1 MEAILEL
8 RNINK
13 KFDDFQLKNVSITVP
28 KGTIVG
34 LIGENGAGKSTII
47 NIIEGLLKEDSG
59 NIYIFGQNLREHEK
73 TLKQDIGIIYDSC
86 HYNEKFKPSDL
97 GKMMSLVY
105 HNWDHEKFLE
115 YIERFSLPK
124 KKTISQYSKGMKM
137 KLCFAAE
144 LAHHP
149 KLLILDEATSGLDP
163 IVRDE
168 ILEIL
173 QEFIMDEEHGILMSS
188 HITSDLDKI
197 ADYITFIHNGEILL
211 TKTYD
216 DIHSHYGVIRC
227 GQKIFETLPQ
237 DEILAYKKEDF
248 EYKVLVANRQDF
260 QKVYKDIVIDKATIE
275 DIMLMYVRGKNFE
288 SINL

>member
-1 MEAILEL
+1 MDAILEL
-8 RNINK
+8 KNINK
-13 KFDDFQLKNVSITVP
+13 HFDDFQLKDVSLIVP

-59 NIYIFGQNLREHEK
+59 EIYVFNQNLRENEK
-73 TLKQDIGIIYDSC
+73 SLKQDIGVIYDNC
-86 HYNEKFKPSDL
+86 HYNEKFKYPDL
-97 GKMMSLVY
+97 DKMMSLVY
-105 HNWDHEKFLE
+105 HNWDHKKFNE

-124 KKTISQYSKGMKM
+124 NKTLSQYSKGMKM
-137 KLCFAAE
+137 KLCFAVE
-144 LAHHP
+144 LSHHP

-197 ADYITFIHNGEILL
+197 ADYITFIHDGKILL

-216 DIHSHYGVIRC
+216 EIHSHYGIIRC
-227 GQKIFETLPQ
+227 GEKIFEALPQ
-237 DEILAYKKEDF
+237 EEILAYKKEDF

-260 QKVYKDIVIDKATIE
+260 AKIYQDIVIDKATIE
-275 DIMLMYVRGKNFE
+275 DIMLLYVRGIK
-288 SINL
+288 S

>member
-1 MEAILEL
+1 MNTVLEL
-8 RNINK
+8 KKINK
-13 KFDDFQLKNVSITVP
+13 KFDDFQLKDVSITVP
-28 KGTIVG
+28 KGMIVG

-59 NIYIFGQNLREHEK
+59 EIYVFNQNLREHEK

-86 HYNEKFKPSDL
+86 HYNEKFKYSDL
-97 GKMMSLVY
+97 GKMMSLIY
-105 HNWDHEKFLE
+105 HRWDHEKYLE

-124 KKTISQYSKGMKM
+124 NKTISQYSKGMKM
-137 KLCFAAE
+137 KLCFAVE
-144 LAHHP
+144 LSHHP

-173 QEFIMDEEHGILMSS
+173 QEFIMDEDHGILMSS

-197 ADYITFIHNGEILL
+197 TDYITFIHNGEILL
-211 TKTYD
+211 AKTYD
-216 DIHSHYGVIRC
+216 DIQSHYGIIRC

-248 EYKVLVANRQDF
+248 EYKVLVENRQDF
-260 QKVYKDIVIDKATIE
+260 QNIYRDLVIDKATIE
-275 DIMLMYVRGKNFE
+275 DIMLMYVRGTK
-288 SINL
+288 L

>member
-1 MEAILEL
+1 MDAILEL
-8 RNINK
+8 KNVNK
-13 KFDDFQLKNVSITVP
+13 AFDDFQLRNVSLSLP
-28 KGTIVG
+28 KGSIVG

-59 NIYIFGQNLREHEK
+59 EIYVFHQNMREHEK
-73 TLKQDIGIIYDSC
+73 ELKQDIGIIYDTC
-86 HYNEKFKPSDL
+86 HYNEKFKVKDV

-105 HNWDHEKFLE
+105 QNWDQNKYLE
-115 YIERFSLPK
+115 YIERFQLPK
-124 KKTISQYSKGMKM
+124 QKTLDKFSKGMKM

-144 LAHHP
+144 LAHQP

-173 QEFIMDEEHGILMSS
+173 QEFIMDEEHGVLISS

-216 DIHSHYGVIRC
+216 EIHNDYGIIRC
-227 GQKIFETLPQ
+227 GQKIFEALPK
-237 DEILAYKKEDF
+237 DEILAYKKEEF

-260 QKVYKDIVIDKATIE
+260 EKVYQDVVIDKATIE
-275 DIMLMYVRGKNFE
+275 DIMLLYVRGVK
-288 SINL
+288 L

>member
-1 MEAILEL
+1 M
-8 RNINK
+8 
-13 KFDDFQLKNVSITVP
+13 
-28 KGTIVG
+28 IVG

-59 NIYIFGQNLREHEK
+59 EIYVFNQNLREHEK

-86 HYNEKFKPSDL
+86 HYNEKFKYSDL
-97 GKMMSLVY
+97 GKMMSLIY
-105 HNWDHEKFLE
+105 HQWDHEKYLE

-124 KKTISQYSKGMKM
+124 SKTISQYSKGMKM
-137 KLCFAAE
+137 KLCFAVE
-144 LAHHP
+144 LSHHP

-173 QEFIMDEEHGILMSS
+173 QEFIMDEAHSILMSS

-216 DIHSHYGVIRC
+216 DIQSHYGLIRC

-248 EYKVLVANRQDF
+248 EYKVLVENRQDF
-260 QKVYKDIVIDKATIE
+260 QKTYQDIVIDKATIE
-275 DIMLMYVRGKNFE
+275 DIMLMYVRGIK
-288 SINL
+288 L

>member
-1 MEAILEL
+1 MNAILEL
-8 RNINK
+8 KNVCKN
-13 KFDDFQLKNVSITVP
+13 FDDFQLKDISLQVP

-47 NIIEGLLKEDSG
+47 NIIEGLVKEDSG
-59 NIYIFGQNLREHEK
+59 EIYVFNKNMREHEK
-73 TLKQDIGIIYDSC
+73 ELKQDIGIIYDAC
-86 HYNEKFKPSDL
+86 HYNEKFKVKDV
-97 GKMMSLVY
+97 GKMMSLAY
-105 HNWDHEKFLE
+105 NNWDQEL
-115 YIERFSLPK
+115 YLQYVERFSLPMK
-124 KKTISQYSKGMKM
+124 KPLNKFSKGMKM

-144 LAHHP
+144 LAHCP

-173 QEFIMDEEHGILMSS
+173 QEFIMDEEHGILISS

-216 DIHSHYGVIRC
+216 EIHNDYGLIRC
-227 GQKIFETLPQ
+227 GQKIFDALSK
-237 DEILAYKKEDF
+237 DEMIAYKKEDF
-248 EYKVLVANRQDF
+248 EYKVLVENRHDF
-260 QKVYKDIVIDKATIE
+260 EKVYQDLIIDKATIE
-275 DIMLMYVRGKNFE
+275 DIMLMYVRGVRV
-288 SINL
+288 